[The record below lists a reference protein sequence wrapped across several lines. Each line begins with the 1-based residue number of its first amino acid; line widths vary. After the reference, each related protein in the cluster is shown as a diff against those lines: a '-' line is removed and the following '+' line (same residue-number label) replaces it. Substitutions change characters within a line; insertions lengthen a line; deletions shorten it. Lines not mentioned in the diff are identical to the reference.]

1 MVPPFNLCRRRSIS
15 KCYLRSMVG
24 YQQWTWKQQLF
35 KKFFSALY
43 PYQKFTENN
52 ISVILSCLSFTIV
65 YFSPLCNLQRKD
77 IQLTEKWHFDGKTHW
92 ENWQLNGENCF
103 KVCDYLMGSLCV
115 SCLFCFVLFFCI
127 IEHLVYIT
135 LDMAGVGK
143 RKVMQ
148 KGVFAYKG
156 DEKCVSYKN
165 LFQRF
170 NINACK
176 MSLN

>member
-1 MVPPFNLCRRRSIS
+1 
-15 KCYLRSMVG
+15 
-24 YQQWTWKQQLF
+24 
-35 KKFFSALY
+35 
-43 PYQKFTENN
+43 
-52 ISVILSCLSFTIV
+52 
-65 YFSPLCNLQRKD
+65 
-77 IQLTEKWHFDGKTHW
+77 
-92 ENWQLNGENCF
+92 
-103 KVCDYLMGSLCV
+103 MGSLCV
-115 SCLFCFVLFFCI
+115 SCLFCFVLFFCL
-127 IEHLVYIT
+127 HYRATGFIT

-165 LFQRF
+165 LLQRF

>member
-1 MVPPFNLCRRRSIS
+1 
-15 KCYLRSMVG
+15 
-24 YQQWTWKQQLF
+24 
-35 KKFFSALY
+35 
-43 PYQKFTENN
+43 
-52 ISVILSCLSFTIV
+52 
-65 YFSPLCNLQRKD
+65 
-77 IQLTEKWHFDGKTHW
+77 
-92 ENWQLNGENCF
+92 
-103 KVCDYLMGSLCV
+103 MGSLCV
-115 SCLFCFVLFFCI
+115 SCLFCFVLFFFCI

-143 RKVMQ
+143 RKVVP

-165 LFQRF
+165 LLLRF

>member
-1 MVPPFNLCRRRSIS
+1 
-15 KCYLRSMVG
+15 
-24 YQQWTWKQQLF
+24 
-35 KKFFSALY
+35 
-43 PYQKFTENN
+43 
-52 ISVILSCLSFTIV
+52 
-65 YFSPLCNLQRKD
+65 
-77 IQLTEKWHFDGKTHW
+77 
-92 ENWQLNGENCF
+92 
-103 KVCDYLMGSLCV
+103 MGSLCV
-115 SCLFCFVLFFCI
+115 SCLFCFVLFCFFCI

-156 DEKCVSYKN
+156 DEKCVCYKN
-165 LFQRF
+165 LLQRF